1 MKKEDLLFHRV
12 RRIHFVGIG
21 GIGMSGI
28 AEVLIN
34 LGYSVSGSDL
44 KRTEVTERLEKLG
57 AKISYSHKPENVSGV
72 DVVVVSSAIKSDNPE
87 VTRAK
92 EMFIPVIPR
101 AEMLAELMRMK
112 FGIAVAGAHG
122 KTTTTSLISS
132 VLSSAGYDP
141 TCVIGGKLKSIDSNA
156 RLGAGKFLVAEADE
170 SDGSFL
176 LLSPFIAVATNIDR
190 EHLDYYRDI
199 EEIKEAFISFLNRVP
214 FFGLDVIC
222 IDDPHLQSLIP
233 SLKRRYITYGLS
245 KQADVRA
252 ENILKDGFKTH
263 FNVIYREEPLGQIT
277 LSMPGL
283 HNVVNSLA
291 AVATCIELEIP
302 FHVIRETL
310 GAFQGIQRR
319 LEVKLDGKIKLIDDY
334 AHHPTEI
341 KATIRTIREIWE
353 GRMIV
358 AFQPHRYTRTKA
370 LMADFITS
378 FNDVDVLIVSEIY
391 PASESKIEGVSGEVL
406 SENIRA
412 SGHKHVEYAKTLD
425 EVTQRILSLA
435 KDGDVVVT
443 LGAGD
448 IYKVAEKLKEIWHG
462 K

>member
-1 MKKEDLLFHRV
+1 MKAENFIFHKV
-12 RRIHFVGIG
+12 KRIHFVGIG

-34 LGYSVSGSDL
+34 LGYSVSGSDI

-57 AKISYSHKPENVSGV
+57 AEIAYGHRSENVSDV
-72 DVVVVSSAIKSDNPE
+72 DVVVVSSAIKNDNPE
-87 VTRAK
+87 VIRAK

-122 KTTTTSLISS
+122 KTTTTSFISTI
-132 VLSSAGYDP
+132 LASAGYDP

-176 LLSPFIAVATNIDR
+176 LLSPIIAVATNIDL
-190 EHLDYYRDI
+190 EHLDYYADI
-199 EEIKEAFISFLNRVP
+199 EEIKGAFVNFLNKVP

-222 IDDPHLQSLIP
+222 IDNPHLQSLIP

-252 ENILKDGFKTH
+252 ENISRDGFKTD
-263 FNVIYREEPLGQIT
+263 FQVMYKEESLGDIT
-277 LSMPGL
+277 LSMPGV

-291 AVATCIELEIP
+291 AIATCMELEIS
-302 FHVIRETL
+302 FEVIREAL
-310 GAFQGIQRR
+310 KNFQGIQRR
-319 LEVKLDGKIKLIDDY
+319 LEVKWSGSVKLVDDY

-341 KATIRTIREIWE
+341 KATIKTLREIWD
-353 GRMIV
+353 GRIIV

-370 LMADFITS
+370 LMSDFVTS
-378 FNDVDVLIVSEIY
+378 FNDADILIVTEIY
-391 PASESKIEGVSGEVL
+391 PASETKIEGISGEIL
-406 SENIRA
+406 SEGIRA
-412 SGHKHVEYAKTLD
+412 NGHKHVEYLRTLD
-425 EVTQRILSLA
+425 EVTERILSYV
-435 KDGDVVVT
+435 KDGDIVLT

-448 IYKVAEKLKEIWHG
+448 IYKVAERLKEIWGG